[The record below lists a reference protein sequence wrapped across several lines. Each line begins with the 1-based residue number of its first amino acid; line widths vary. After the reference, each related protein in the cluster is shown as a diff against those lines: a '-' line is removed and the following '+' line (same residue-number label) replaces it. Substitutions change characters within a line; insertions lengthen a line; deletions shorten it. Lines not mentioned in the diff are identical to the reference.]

1 MELFFFY
8 LFGGA
13 AVGTGVAVVTAK
25 NPINSAIFLILT
37 FLSLAGIYVL
47 LNAHFLAVIQVL
59 VYAGAIMVLF
69 LFVIMLLN
77 LNKEDLGES
86 RVNFFKVGGVVLI
99 LVVAGKLIQLVL
111 AADRPLG
118 GADRRVITSRIDPEW
133 GGLQHVGRTLFQ
145 DYLLPFEVASIL
157 LLAAMIG
164 ALLIARKRG

>member
-99 LVVAGKLIQLVL
+99 LVVAGKLIGRKKPWPDLHPMSPGPL
-111 AADRPLG
+111 SASPSASRP
-118 GADRRVITSRIDPEW
+118 RRRCSGSKNGCAGISATS
-133 GGLQHVGRTLFQ
+133 GSSVGSGPRT
-145 DYLLPFEVASIL
+145 YT
-157 LLAAMIG
+157 
-164 ALLIARKRG
+164 